1 MMAKF
6 GYNILKDRK
15 IYGNCQVI
23 SPDDFLMFRCDL
35 KKANWYLNR
44 NLAEVIQESPLKIKL
59 NFNPRGLGNHDKP
72 FGLSTMDN
80 KCVNCGTESFLTRH
94 HVVPICY
101 RKHFPL
107 NMKSHN
113 FHDVLSM
120 CMDCHESYERKADN
134 LKKELG
140 EQYNAPLNGVYSHNK
155 ILLKAIKNCNTILR
169 GTDGIPDDRVEEI
182 KSQIREFLGRDF
194 MKSDLIEISGVKKNI
209 LEKTHGQIVMEQ
221 IGDIQSF
228 IELWRNHFVEHNEC
242 KYLPSNWD
250 VNNVIIINE

>member
-1 MMAKF
+1 MGKF
-6 GYNILKDRK
+6 GAIIPKDRK

-23 SPDDFLMFRCDL
+23 SPNGFLMFRCDQ

-44 NLAEVIQESPLKIKL
+44 NLAEVIQESPLTIKL
-59 NFNPRGLGNHDKP
+59 NFTPRGLGNHNKP

-80 KCVNCGTESFLTRH
+80 RCVNCGTEDFLTRH

-120 CMDCHESYERKADN
+120 CMDCHEKYERKADE

-140 EQYNAPLNGVYSHNK
+140 DKYDAPINGVFTDNRN
-155 ILLKAIKNCNTILR
+155 LLKAIKNCNTILR
-169 GTDGIPDDRVEEI
+169 GTDGIPIERVNEI
-182 KSQIREFLGRDF
+182 KSQIKDFLGKDF
-194 MKSDLIEISGVKKNI
+194 TQNDLIEISNKKQII
-209 LEKTHGQIVMEQ
+209 LEKTHGQIVIEKV
-221 IGDIQSF
+221 GDIQSF
-228 IELWRNHFVEHNEC
+228 IKIWRKHFISHNEC
-242 KYLPSNWD
+242 KYLPENWD
-250 VNNVIIINE
+250 INNVIVINE